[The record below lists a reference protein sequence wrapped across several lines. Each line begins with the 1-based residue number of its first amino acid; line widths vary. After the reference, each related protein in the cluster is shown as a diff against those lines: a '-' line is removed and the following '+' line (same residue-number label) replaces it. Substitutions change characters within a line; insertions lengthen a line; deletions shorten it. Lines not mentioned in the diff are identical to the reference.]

1 MRYVISIACLAVL
14 AAAQHSQGPGG
25 EPLHQNP
32 LDQAFPHQY
41 THDIKRV
48 PVQARV
54 PTRGPLGNPP
64 PRLSPPIL
72 RYPSAPPGA
81 PPYLPQAA
89 KPLSRPEVAHG
100 DSGSPPNIVA
110 QRPSKPKSMSG
121 ADGIISNT
129 DFGSA
134 LEFGPPSTPHPPQPA
149 FKRPFEQWPIA
160 LSDPQPSEKDT
171 TAALG
176 DNWPVFSEIFD
187 TISAVSGAQSDLSS
201 NSLVPTTAETKVAA
215 ASSVAP
221 TAHTTSATKSPPRSI
236 SVSSSPAPAPAT
248 AAMVRASSAVLCYNA
263 SCSAVGANANND
275 TQRAGGVIRVPASKY
290 ATDLLTM
297 PTQDVLGDVRQEPG
311 SGMGMGYHGHSMV
324 RGVNIGGFLVPEFWI
339 TPSLIAAIPE
349 PKPND
354 YLQLCNRLGPEA
366 TLNLMRRHWESWVTE
381 AEIQR
386 LAAAGITH
394 LRIPI
399 GHWEFVDSDEGFV
412 RGGLPYFKRLV
423 YWANRHGLKV
433 IPDMHTAPGSQN
445 GFDNSGSTTGVN
457 WTKDQRNVSLSKRA
471 LQTMLK
477 YIANDPVLLAT
488 TDAVDMLNEP
498 FIDSLDFGQLW
509 EYDTGGHILIS
520 NGLGKTPPVVSIVDR
535 GFKEFSW
542 WQSRWPRDWNSKY
555 ADAWL
560 DAHLY
565 HVFDRNIDDWPL
577 ESHLRLVCQNG
588 RDLKANS
595 TSFPIIVGEWSLA
608 LPQAAL
614 RGRENEARRRFAEA
628 QLDAY
633 ELGGAGWIFWC
644 FKTEASPEW
653 SFLDALDRSW
663 MPQPLTNREFSPICK
678 Y

>member
-1 MRYVISIACLAVL
+1 MMSFAVNRPTSLAIQSVNL
-14 AAAQHSQGPGG
+14 LLS
-25 EPLHQNP
+25 
-32 LDQAFPHQY
+32 AF
-41 THDIKRV
+41 
-48 PVQARV
+48 
-54 PTRGPLGNPP
+54 N
-64 PRLSPPIL
+64 
-72 RYPSAPPGA
+72 
-81 PPYLPQAA
+81 
-89 KPLSRPEVAHG
+89 
-100 DSGSPPNIVA
+100 
-110 QRPSKPKSMSG
+110 
-121 ADGIISNT
+121 
-129 DFGSA
+129 
-134 LEFGPPSTPHPPQPA
+134 
-149 FKRPFEQWPIA
+149 
-160 LSDPQPSEKDT
+160 
-171 TAALG
+171 
-176 DNWPVFSEIFD
+176 
-187 TISAVSGAQSDLSS
+187 
-201 NSLVPTTAETKVAA
+201 
-215 ASSVAP
+215 
-221 TAHTTSATKSPPRSI
+221 
-236 SVSSSPAPAPAT
+236 
-248 AAMVRASSAVLCYNA
+248 YNA
-263 SCSAVGANANND
+263 SYPAAGANAIND
-275 TQRAGGVIRVPASKY
+275 TQQAGGVIRMPASKY
-290 ATDLLTM
+290 ASDLLTM
-297 PTQDVLGDVRQEPG
+297 PTQDVSGDIRQEPG
-311 SGMGMGYHGHSMV
+311 SGMGMGYHGHRMV

-339 TPSLIAAIPE
+339 TPSLIADIPE

-354 YLQLCNRLGPEA
+354 YLQLCTRLGPEA
-366 TLNLMRRHWESWVTE
+366 TLSLMRRHWESWVTE

-386 LAAAGITH
+386 LAMAGITH
-394 LRIPI
+394 LRIPL
-399 GHWEFVDSDEGFV
+399 GHWEFVDSDEGYV

-423 YWANRHGLKV
+423 YWANRYGLKV

-445 GFDNSGSTTGVN
+445 GFDNSGSTSGVN
-457 WTKDQRNVSLSKRA
+457 WTKDPRNVSLSKRA

-477 YIANDPVLLAT
+477 YIASDPILLAT

-509 EYDTGGHILIS
+509 EYDTGGHILVS
-520 NGLGKTPPVVSIVDR
+520 SGLGKIPPVVSIVDR

-595 TSFPIIVGEWSLA
+595 TSFPIVVGEWSLA

-644 FKTEASPEW
+644 FKTEVSPEW

-663 MPQPLTNREFSPICK
+663 MPQPLSNREFSPICK